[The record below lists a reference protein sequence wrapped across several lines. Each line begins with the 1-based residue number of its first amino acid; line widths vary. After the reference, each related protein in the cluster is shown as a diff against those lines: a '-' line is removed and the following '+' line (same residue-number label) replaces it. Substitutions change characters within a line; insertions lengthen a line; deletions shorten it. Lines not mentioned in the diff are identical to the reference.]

1 MPSFHPGRRGH
12 SPGHLR
18 NAFVEWAESQLVG
31 DPVIDEKS
39 VDSAWL
45 SGQLWNC
52 TDVMPRSVCGAL
64 DLPCGSTYA
73 QGVRSLRTHGVA
85 AS

>member
-31 DPVIDEKS
+31 D
-39 VDSAWL
+39 
-45 SGQLWNC
+45 
-52 TDVMPRSVCGAL
+52 
-64 DLPCGSTYA
+64 DLPPNNRA
-73 QGVRSLRTHGVA
+73 SLRVRN
-85 AS
+85 